1 MFLKRN
7 VLTIIYSF
15 VFMIL
20 LGIGFVEVMFLA
32 ISSSSDRNVIACIII
47 IGIIIYLITA
57 FLLKEKN
64 KVQLIQ
70 VEKPMF
76 QIVEACFVLS
86 LLAFTFV
93 LNQEAGFQDNLL
105 VILLLGLLYGCARLL
120 GGRLC
125 GIMAAGTGFFL
136 FFYLSSAGY
145 EIRHAMDV
153 ICFLFP
159 YFAFLLITKK
169 VTHLYIQQPFLI
181 IVSYLMLAV
190 LFALASVLNPL
201 VLLLMAGCVLS
212 LLFGKTFKSEGI
224 LTSGPFCSFILLACV
239 FVILTGVWFLMP
251 DLSIHIPFEVDIK
264 IQQMGAS
271 YGEIAAYLLKKYLR
285 TSDFLYLTSKTD
297 VFPSLLFFFAGLA
310 GFYAIRK
317 KSSSIGPLCFAYVG
331 MLFYHML
338 FLGSADEFDYMF
350 LILPV
355 FSSYGIYN
363 TLLQETPVPA
373 AAEQEK
379 TDPVPDE
386 TEEPS
391 TVETGESV
399 LPELLPAVKP
409 VSGQETEPVSVPA
422 AVQPEDADVLE
433 KEKKAK
439 AKKEKREKKK
449 KTVQKT
455 DSENLVPEAV
465 MPEITNPAASDIP
478 EWTASERFLKEA
490 ADQPERQEYNERQQ
504 YVEPLE
510 SEQPQIESKQEIE
523 MDEELAQDPYDQE
536 EEHSEA
542 PLLSELESDTG
553 LEPMPEESDPQTL
566 EAFIPET
573 LNTDEIDD
581 SFRLVPEEP
590 ELSTEEEPA
599 LLSADHLNSDL
610 NMADASNTL
619 EGFSDVDNDA
629 DAQLNTLLN
638 RLDISDNIRRMNE
651 SAREDIA
658 DIIERD
664 DSENELHEAKPAE
677 ELDFEPHQPLPK
689 YVKPEFDF
697 EIEPVSQPLQDIEG
711 SISEYDKVPTINDLE
726 RKWRDV
732 NEGPVPRQEMPADLP
747 EDETS
752 AAQYSFA
759 YSLEDIQEAVAESD
773 PTGAPQIHS
782 EEIVKK
788 NGMNKRSYH
797 KLTIG

>member
-1 MFLKRN
+1 
-7 VLTIIYSF
+7 
-15 VFMIL
+15 MIL

-350 LILPV
+350 LILP
-355 FSSYGIYN
+355 FHRMAYTIHCCRR
-363 TLLQETPVPA
+363 LLFRQRQNRKKPILF
-373 AAEQEK
+373 QMK
-379 TDPVPDE
+379 RKSRL
-386 TEEPS
+386 PS
-391 TVETGESV
+391 RQG
-399 LPELLPAVKP
+399 
-409 VSGQETEPVSVPA
+409 
-422 AVQPEDADVLE
+422 
-433 KEKKAK
+433 
-439 AKKEKREKKK
+439 
-449 KTVQKT
+449 
-455 DSENLVPEAV
+455 NLY
-465 MPEITNPAASDIP
+465 
-478 EWTASERFLKEA
+478 FL
-490 ADQPERQEYNERQQ
+490 NCC
-504 YVEPLE
+504 
-510 SEQPQIESKQEIE
+510 
-523 MDEELAQDPYDQE
+523 
-536 EEHSEA
+536 
-542 PLLSELESDTG
+542 
-553 LEPMPEESDPQTL
+553 
-566 EAFIPET
+566 
-573 LNTDEIDD
+573 
-581 SFRLVPEEP
+581 
-590 ELSTEEEPA
+590 
-599 LLSADHLNSDL
+599 
-610 NMADASNTL
+610 
-619 EGFSDVDNDA
+619 
-629 DAQLNTLLN
+629 
-638 RLDISDNIRRMNE
+638 RR
-651 SAREDIA
+651 
-658 DIIERD
+658 
-664 DSENELHEAKPAE
+664 
-677 ELDFEPHQPLPK
+677 
-689 YVKPEFDF
+689 
-697 EIEPVSQPLQDIEG
+697 
-711 SISEYDKVPTINDLE
+711 
-726 RKWRDV
+726 
-732 NEGPVPRQEMPADLP
+732 
-747 EDETS
+747 
-752 AAQYSFA
+752 
-759 YSLEDIQEAVAESD
+759 
-773 PTGAPQIHS
+773 
-782 EEIVKK
+782 
-788 NGMNKRSYH
+788 
-797 KLTIG
+797 